1 MKREIFSGWDL
12 VLADRHLRS
21 LKFQRDARK
30 STSCAVKTKRRRLSL
45 WLSFDGM
52 QVFPFWWSYQ
62 RVLQEEAGNPKIG
75 ISYPDGFVSKD
86 GKWLHLVYDD
96 SRDKLIYYRAR
107 LPELPAPSAGDEAK
121 PPEQKS

>member
-1 MKREIFSGWDL
+1 MGGSGTAAIHNPGSKVRLFSLGGNNTAL
-12 VLADRHLRS
+12 VHNPDPE
-21 LKFQRDARK
+21 
-30 STSCAVKTKRRRLSL
+30 RRRRMSL

-52 QVFPFWWSYQ
+52 PHFPFTWPYQ

-107 LPELPAPSAGDEAK
+107 LPELPAPSAGNEAK
-121 PPEQKS
+121 PPEQKP